1 MTMLPKRCLI
11 SIYLFNWWVK
21 VVDVKHR
28 TIVTQTL
35 FLEIPVEPCPLVFY
49 YVVLILS
56 PLYAIMKQTPVIVFH
71 TKFLLRN

>member
-28 TIVTQTL
+28 TTVTQTL
-35 FLEIPVEPCPLVFY
+35 FFGDTGRTVSAC
-49 YVVLILS
+49 ILLRCFNFS